1 MRVLGI
7 DPGSQRLGWGVVDR
21 AGSGMALAG
30 MGVIRPSAAW
40 TPARRL
46 AHIHAEL
53 LGILQSYG
61 PQCVAIESVFHGVN
75 IRSLVVLGQARGAA
89 LAAAGTCAASLVEL
103 SPAEIKRAVTGN
115 GQATKD
121 QVAHMVGMLLGPLA
135 REQLA
140 VQKPARDATDA
151 LAVAIAG
158 SHRSGLPAHPARR
171 VSAAALKSSSRGLFG
186 KGGGGF
192 YARKPR
198 NLG

>member
-7 DPGSQRLGWGVVDR
+7 DPGSLRLGWGVVDR
-21 AGSGMALAG
+21 GGPGMALAG
-30 MGVIRPSAAW
+30 LGVIRPTASW
-40 TPARRL
+40 SPARRL

-61 PQCVAIESVFHGVN
+61 PACIVIESVFHGVN
-75 IRSLVVLGQARGAA
+75 TRSLVMLGQARGVA
-89 LAAAGTCAASLVEL
+89 LAAAGTSPATLIEL
-103 SPAEIKRAVTGN
+103 SPAEVKRAVTGN

-121 QVAHMVGMLLGPLA
+121 QVAHMVGVLLGPAA

-140 VQKPARDATDA
+140 ARAPSRDATDA

-158 SHRSGLPAHPARR
+158 CHRSAHPAQR
-171 VSAAALKSSSRGLFG
+171 SGALGLKSSSRGLFG

>member
-7 DPGSQRLGWGVVDR
+7 DPGSLRLGWGVVDR
-21 AGSGMALAG
+21 AGSGIALAG
-30 MGVIRPSAAW
+30 TGVIRPSASW
-40 TPARRL
+40 SPARRL

-61 PQCVAIESVFHGVN
+61 PACIAIESVFHGVN
-75 IRSLVVLGQARGAA
+75 TRALVMLGQARGAA
-89 LAAAGTCAASLVEL
+89 LAAAGTSPAALIEL
-103 SPAEIKRAVTGN
+103 SPAEVKRAVTGN

-121 QVAHMVGMLLGPLA
+121 QVAHMVGVLLGPTA

-140 VQKPARDATDA
+140 AQGPARDATDA

-158 SHRSGLPAHPARR
+158 VHRSAHPAQR
-171 VSAAALKSSSRGLFG
+171 SGALGLKSYSRGLFG

>member
-7 DPGSQRLGWGVVDR
+7 DPGSLRLGWGVVDG
-21 AGSGMALAG
+21 AGSGLGLAG
-30 MGVIRPSAAW
+30 MGVIRPSASW
-40 TPARRL
+40 SPARRL

-61 PQCVAIESVFHGVN
+61 PACIAIESVFHGVN
-75 IRSLVVLGQARGAA
+75 TRTLVMLGQARGVA
-89 LAAAGTCAASLVEL
+89 LAAAGTSPAALIEL
-103 SPAEIKRAVTGN
+103 SPAEVKRAVTGN

-121 QVAHMVGMLLGPLA
+121 QVAHMVGVLLGPPA

-140 VQKPARDATDA
+140 ALGPSRDASDA

-158 SHRSGLPAHPARR
+158 CHRSAHPAQR
-171 VSAAALKSSSRGLFG
+171 SGGALGLKSSSRGLFG

>member
-7 DPGSQRLGWGVVDR
+7 DPGSLRLGWGVVDR
-21 AGSGMALAG
+21 GGPGMALAA
-30 MGVIRPSAAW
+30 MGVIRPTASW
-40 TPARRL
+40 SPARRL

-61 PQCVAIESVFHGVN
+61 PASIAIESVFHGVN
-75 IRSLVVLGQARGAA
+75 TRTLVMLGQARGVA
-89 LAAAGTCAASLVEL
+89 LAAAGTSAAALLEL
-103 SPAEIKRAVTGN
+103 SPAEVKRAVTGN

-121 QVAHMVGMLLGPLA
+121 QVAHMVGVLLGPSA

-140 VQKPARDATDA
+140 TLGRSRDATDA
-151 LAVAIAG
+151 LAVAIAAC
-158 SHRSGLPAHPARR
+158 HRSAHPAQR
-171 VSAAALKSSSRGLFG
+171 SGALGLKSSSRGLFG